1 MSSSKHDFGEAG
13 KGGLS
18 VIVRNNDIEGA
29 IKKMKKKLL
38 DDGLLKE
45 IKERKQYEKPSTK
58 KRRKRKDAVRRQQ
71 KILSLRFKH
80 EGF

>member
-13 KGGLS
+13 KGLS
-18 VIVRNNDIEGA
+18 VVVRNNDIEGA
-29 IKKMKKKLL
+29 IKRMKKKLL

-45 IKERKQYEKPSTK
+45 MKERKQYEKPSVK
-58 KRRKRKDAVRRQQ
+58 RRRKRKEAVRRQQ
-71 KILSLRFKH
+71 KMLSLRKKH